1 MGFEAAT
8 IFPGVLLEG
17 AERVAKKVSSY
28 EAAIPPGIIQEMGWS
43 STLISE
49 SNGGYGGTFADIGS
63 LLEGMASRAV
73 NLPIMTRCCI
83 VPGMLE
89 AAPEQETVSTLL
101 SQIAQGVACI
111 ELAGSLSCRETH
123 KLAQLSP
130 VTDGCWILSGQLD
143 AFEWTECC
151 THVLF
156 CALDTASQKISIVL
170 IEVEQ
175 LPDQSRRFT
184 TVERRCIKQVDLGSL
199 KIANHSVLAQGDA
212 ALAMRQAGW
221 KLAQVSVAA
230 DIVCTMNYM
239 LAETVS
245 YLQERKQFG
254 QALAQFQVLRHDV
267 AKLYVSFETGKN
279 LLIASLRSLDGAG
292 GSDDLAALDLL
303 GIYTREQAIAF
314 AQSVIQLHGGMGM
327 TQETMAAR
335 MASRLLASAFRFGDA
350 YSHAKA
356 LTQFQAGTK

>member
-17 AERVAKKVSSY
+17 AERVAKKVSAY
-28 EAAIPPGIIQEMGWS
+28 EAAIPPRIIQEMGWS

-89 AAPEQETVSTLL
+89 AAPEPQTVSTLL
-101 SQIAQGVACI
+101 TQIAEGVACI
-111 ELAGSLSCRETH
+111 ELAGPLSWRETH
-123 KLAQLSP
+123 ELPQLSP
-130 VTDGCWILSGQLD
+130 VTDGWILSGRLD

-151 THVLF
+151 TQVLF
-156 CALDTASQKISIVL
+156 CALDTVSQKISIVI
-170 IEVEQ
+170 IEAGQ
-175 LPDQSRRFT
+175 LPAQARSFA
-184 TVERRCIKQVDLGSL
+184 TVERRCIKQVDMGSL
-199 KIANHSVLAQGDA
+199 KIARHSVLAQGDA

-230 DIVCTMNYM
+230 DIVCTMNSM

-254 QALAQFQVLRHDV
+254 QPLAQFQVLRHDV
-267 AKLYVSFETGKN
+267 AKLYVGFETCKN
-279 LLIASLRSLDGAG
+279 LLLASLRSLDGAG